1 MRSARL
7 NGRHIVAVGRPDWLP
22 ALAVMEF
29 VAALWLAAALL
40 RLLQGL

>member
-1 MRSARL
+1 
-7 NGRHIVAVGRPDWLP
+7 VGRPDWLP